1 MHPAGPTGSDV
12 EAGPD
17 PDHANSPGSATD
29 PAANLTA
36 EELRVLACLIEK
48 ANTTPEQYP
57 LSTNALT
64 AACNQK
70 TSRDPV
76 VEYPANL
83 VDRTIQ
89 LLRDGGWARS
99 IRGSGNRTF
108 KHRHVIDE
116 KLGLDSPEQAVISVL
131 ALRGPQS
138 PGELKTRTERYHDF
152 ADLEDVER
160 VLGRLAARQPP
171 LVRDVGRAPGQSQD
185 RWIQLI
191 GPSPGAEP
199 GSDPAPSSV
208 TAPAATPSQTP
219 APSPASSPA
228 PTSGEA
234 GARPV
239 GLPPA
244 GGGGGGDADEVV
256 RLRARVEALERRLGD
271 LERELGLEP

>member
-1 MHPAGPTGSDV
+1 MSIDGSSPDDHDSTGTDAGT
-12 EAGPD
+12 
-17 PDHANSPGSATD
+17 
-29 PAANLTA
+29 LTA

-70 TSRDPV
+70 TSREPV
-76 VEYPANL
+76 VDYPASL
-83 VDRTIQ
+83 VDQVMQ

-116 KLGLDSPEQAVISVL
+116 RLGLDQAEQALIAVL

-138 PGELKTRTERYHDF
+138 PGELKTRTERYHPF
-152 ADLEDVER
+152 ADLDEVEV
-160 VLGRLAARQPP
+160 VLDRLAGGQPP
-171 LVRDVGRAPGQSQD
+171 LVRDVGRGSGQSQN

-191 GPSPGAEP
+191 GPSPGA
-199 GSDPAPSSV
+199 DVAAPSTMSPAAPP
-208 TAPAATPSQTP
+208 TAPSTAPPAMSQPVGASTGTEHNAP
-219 APSPASSPA
+219 IQAPS
-228 PTSGEA
+228 
-234 GARPV
+234 
-239 GLPPA
+239 
-244 GGGGGGDADEVV
+244 GGSEVV
-256 RLRARVEALERRLGD
+256 ELRSRVDALERRLAD

>member
-1 MHPAGPTGSDV
+1 MSTDHRGLADDDSTGTDAGT
-12 EAGPD
+12 
-17 PDHANSPGSATD
+17 
-29 PAANLTA
+29 LTA

-76 VEYPANL
+76 VDYPASL
-83 VDRTIQ
+83 VDQVMQ

-116 KLGLDSPEQAVISVL
+116 RLGLDQAEQALIAVL

-138 PGELKTRTERYHDF
+138 PGELKTRTERYHPF
-152 ADLEDVER
+152 ADLDEVEA
-160 VLGRLAARQPP
+160 VLARLAGGQPP
-171 LVRDVGRAPGQSQD
+171 LVRDVGRSAGQSQN

-191 GPSPGAEP
+191 GPSPTIPAGHDGGTEPSRTAVGGPQVSGPEVGAPE
-199 GSDPAPSSV
+199 V
-208 TAPAATPSQTP
+208 MAPAGNQPAVPS
-219 APSPASSPA
+219 
-228 PTSGEA
+228 
-234 GARPV
+234 
-239 GLPPA
+239 
-244 GGGGGGDADEVV
+244 
-256 RLRARVEALERRLGD
+256 RARSDAGEVDELRSRVDALERRLAD
-271 LERELGLEP
+271 LERELGLDS

>member
-1 MHPAGPTGSDV
+1 MNPAGQTGPDDH
-12 EAGPD
+12 AGPD
-17 PDHANSPGSATD
+17 SERSASPQTDAGADAAT
-29 PAANLTA
+29 LTA

-70 TSRDPV
+70 TSREPV
-76 VEYPANL
+76 VDYSTNL
-83 VDRTIQ
+83 VDRVLQ

-116 KLGLDSPEQAVISVL
+116 RLGIDGPEQAVLAVL

-138 PGELKTRTERYHDF
+138 PGELKTRTERYHEF
-152 ADLEDVER
+152 ADLDDVER
-160 VLGRLAARQPP
+160 VLGRLASRQPP
-171 LVRDVGRAPGQSQD
+171 LVQDVGRAPGQSQD

-191 GPSPGAEP
+191 GPTPGE
-199 GSDPAPSSV
+199 DPAAGPPRAAAVAS
-208 TAPAATPSQTP
+208 APAVE
-219 APSPASSPA
+219 PASAASTGTGP
-228 PTSGEA
+228 PTSGDGGVAA
-234 GARPV
+234 GSTAV
-239 GLPPA
+239 
-244 GGGGGGDADEVV
+244 EVAE
-256 RLRARVEALERRLGD
+256 LRARVEMLERRLAD